1 MAKADRLESLRQ
13 LRELEQHATAEQLAG
28 ALAEAARRER
38 ALAEAVARRELARE
52 RLEQVEGSTHT
63 LARAGT
69 TAGALVVAAAC
80 ARRWQ
85 HRLADAAAEALR
97 AEDLHARGEQAVDG
111 ARRELGIALARRQV
125 VERYRDRRAQT
136 QRQIRER
143 RED

>member
-13 LRELEQHATAEQLAG
+13 LRELEQHATAEQLAD

-52 RLEQVEGSTHT
+52 GLERVTDSTHM

-85 HRLADAAAEALR
+85 ARLADAVAEALR
-97 AEDLHARGEQAVDG
+97 AEELQAQGEQVVAGARGE
-111 ARRELGIALARRQV
+111 LGVALARRQV
-125 VERYRDRRAQT
+125 VERYRDRRAQA
-136 QRQIRER
+136 QRRIRER